1 MKNTGKK
8 VNLSLEKFRSYLR
21 NEIFTNL
28 SSSSYASHRT
38 RKLTE
43 GECKKTLSSSGHPAC
58 YEKIG
63 FRKKTGFRRVIENRW
78 SLHEKKSDFYGLK
91 KRCFF
96 HTKGLSTCVNPKVNR
111 IFGKTSRKKTKKL
124 TYLSC
129 PMLSIERELP
139 KPSVSVGKKRT
150 KFSKRAAKNSKRIRR
165 LQRILKPLVF
175 PRPNLNQ
182 SSRLTKLSKRT
193 EFSKRNKIL
202 TFSLRECKK
211 RSIENFATS
220 LKKNSLRVE
229 LRRVRQGRR
238 IMPVAMPVFPRRRR
252 KLRLRKRPRD
262 ENFFKQVENSKSSR
276 KKRWWPSKIKV

>member
-1 MKNTGKK
+1 MG
-8 VNLSLEKFRSYLR
+8 
-21 NEIFTNL
+21 
-28 SSSSYASHRT
+28 
-38 RKLTE
+38 
-43 GECKKTLSSSGHPAC
+43 
-58 YEKIG
+58 
-63 FRKKTGFRRVIENRW
+63 
-78 SLHEKKSDFYGLK
+78 
-91 KRCFF
+91 

-139 KPSVSVGKKRT
+139 KPSVSVGKKR
-150 KFSKRAAKNSKRIRR
+150 
-165 LQRILKPLVF
+165 
-175 PRPNLNQ
+175 
-182 SSRLTKLSKRT
+182 TKLSKRT

-238 IMPVAMPVFPRRRR
+238 IMPVAMPVFPRQ
-252 KLRLRKRPRD
+252 K
-262 ENFFKQVENSKSSR
+262 
-276 KKRWWPSKIKV
+276 